1 MDSWLIALIILALN
15 FLLFIPPLFLFM
27 PKKVFKYKIEDL
39 VKILLKYKLY
49 IFILICVFIFQSIEV
64 NFIDK
69 PLTGW
74 LAQFIGKDGFAPVF
88 HSIEGDWAK
97 PIANHWWKPLLYYF
111 IFFYLI
117 VYTFVLWFIPS
128 LFLLADKEWHTKFA
142 LLFYP
147 VMWVIQLPFLL
158 FFPVTN
164 VYKYF
169 GLQSA
174 LELIIP
180 GVETSYYSITSINN
194 CFPSLHIGFAVAV
207 TVITF
212 FSDNKRLKWII
223 PIFSLS
229 VILATIYL
237 AIHWLID
244 VIGGIAL
251 ALIVGWLL
259 WTKLNPEAIALS
271 RIKPRR
277 REANKLK
284 RAVNLLKEKTKLLID
299 GKDIEIQLVGSVA
312 KDTYLKNAID
322 IDLFLLFPTSTAWK
336 VLESEGILIGK
347 KVLDRW
353 ELKYAEHPYIHG
365 KIEGYGVDVVP
376 CYKVKSASEILSAV
390 DRTPFH
396 TQYVKQ
402 NLKPRQRN
410 QVRLLKQF
418 LRGIGIY
425 GAGAEVNGFS
435 GYLCELLIIKYGS
448 FRKVLE
454 HAPKWKKEKALTLT
468 KELRPEFDS
477 PLVFIDPVD
486 PNRNVAAAVTER
498 SLEVLKKASKA
509 YLSNPS
515 IRFFFPS
522 EPKQLSIEEIKSR
535 VGEKERLIGLETEI
549 PTIPPEILYS
559 QLKKADRNLRNLLEQ
574 NGFNCK
580 YSLYA
585 LVDHRI
591 LFLFELESISLTE
604 PLLHQGPLAKDKLDS
619 KKFKQKWVGNQ
630 RTLKGPYLKGGRWI
644 VEIKREFPNA
654 FDLLNKKIAEVSVGK
669 DLETKVRRGYK
680 LLKQADLLQECYRK
694 YISKLIVAKLPW
706 EYE

>member
-1 MDSWLIALIILALN
+1 MDSWLIVLIILALN
-15 FLLFIPPLFLFM
+15 FLLFIPSLFLLM

-39 VKILLKYKLY
+39 VRILSKYKLY

-69 PLTGW
+69 PITTW
-74 LAQFIGKDGFAPVF
+74 LAQFIGKDGFASYF

-97 PIANHWWKPLLYYF
+97 TIVNHWWRPLLYYF
-111 IFFYLI
+111 VFFYLI

-169 GLQSA
+169 GFQSA

-180 GVETSYYSITSINN
+180 GVETSYYAITSINN
-194 CFPSLHIGFAVAV
+194 CFPSLHIGFVV
-207 TVITF
+207 SVMIITF
-212 FSDNKRLKWII
+212 FSDNRRLKWFM

-237 AIHWLID
+237 AIHWLLD

-259 WTKLNPEAIALS
+259 WSKLNPEAVALS
-271 RIKPRR
+271 RVKPRR
-277 REANKLK
+277 RKANKLK
-284 RAVNLLKEKTKLLID
+284 RTVNLLEEKTKLEID

-312 KDTYLKNAID
+312 KDTYLRNAID

-336 VLESEGILIGK
+336 ELESEGISIGK
-347 KVLDRW
+347 KVLDKW

-365 KIEGYGVDVVP
+365 KIEGYEADVVP
-376 CYKVKSASEILSAV
+376 CYKVKSARKILSAV

-396 TQYVKQ
+396 TKYVRQ
-402 NLKPRQRN
+402 NLKPWQRN
-410 QVRLLKQF
+410 QVRVLKQF
-418 LRGIGIY
+418 LRGIGVY

-454 HAPKWKKEKALTLT
+454 YASEWKKDKFISLT
-468 KELRPEFDS
+468 KELPPKFDS
-477 PLVFIDPVD
+477 PLIFIDPVD
-486 PNRNVAAAVTER
+486 LNRNVAAAVTEK
-498 SLEVLKKASKA
+498 SLEVFKKASKA
-509 YLSNPS
+509 YLSDPS
-515 IRFFFPS
+515 KRFFFPL
-522 EPKQLSIEEIKSR
+522 EPKLLSIEEIRSR
-535 VGEKERLIGLETEI
+535 VGEEERLLGLEIETPAI
-549 PTIPPEILYS
+549 APEILYP
-559 QLKKADRNLRNLLEQ
+559 QLKKADRNLRDLLER

-580 YSLYA
+580 LSFQA
-585 LVDHRI
+585 LVEHRA
-591 LFLFELESISLTE
+591 LFLFELKLISLTE

-619 KKFKQKWVGNQ
+619 KKFKQKWIGNQ

-654 FDLLNKKIAEVSVGK
+654 FDLLNKKITEVSLGK
-669 DLETKVRRGYK
+669 DLKTKVRKGYK
-680 LLKQADLLQECYRK
+680 LLKQADLLQESYRK
-694 YISKLIVAKLPW
+694 YLSKLFEVKLPW
-706 EYE
+706 EYR